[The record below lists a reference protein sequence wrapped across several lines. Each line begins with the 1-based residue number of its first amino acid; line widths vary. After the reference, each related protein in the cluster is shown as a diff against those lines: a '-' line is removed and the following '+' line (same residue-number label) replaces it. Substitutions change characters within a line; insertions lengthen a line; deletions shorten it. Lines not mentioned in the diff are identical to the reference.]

1 MYHVNPKTGET
12 GVCHAKSPETC
23 PFGACNHSDS
33 LEEIQVKADRIN
45 KNPVKTVSIT
55 ECKKMLEDDN
65 PEISNIKVDFT
76 EENNIKEI
84 DCRNKVFTNVH
95 FPNIHNSILTS
106 CEFNNC
112 DFTSNNEMYRNFYQN
127 TMFMDC
133 KINNSNLSEVE
144 FVGGRFQ
151 NMEISNSN
159 FDNSRISSTLLKD
172 VDFNDSS
179 FKGMKY
185 EEYCSLE
192 EVDFNN
198 CNAEG
203 IIFFKNSLSDCKIS
217 NSNFNDMYYKGG
229 DDDKISNCNFNGELK
244 NAIFNDVNLID
255 SEFKCDMKFL
265 TIENS
270 FIKNT
275 SFNESDLTN
284 MNFNK
289 VNMEYSEFGNSIM
302 NGKFKEC
309 ELNNTL
315 INGGSFSFENS
326 SLTN

>member
-1 MYHVNPKTGET
+1 
-12 GVCHAKSPETC
+12 
-23 PFGACNHSDS
+23 
-33 LEEIQVKADRIN
+33 
-45 KNPVKTVSIT
+45 
-55 ECKKMLEDDN
+55 
-65 PEISNIKVDFT
+65 
-76 EENNIKEI
+76 
-84 DCRNKVFTNVH
+84 
-95 FPNIHNSILTS
+95 
-106 CEFNNC
+106 
-112 DFTSNNEMYRNFYQN
+112 
-127 TMFMDC
+127 
-133 KINNSNLSEVE
+133 
-144 FVGGRFQ
+144 
-151 NMEISNSN
+151 
-159 FDNSRISSTLLKD
+159 
-172 VDFNDSS
+172 
-179 FKGMKY
+179 MKY

-244 NAIFNDVNLID
+244 NAIFNDVDLID